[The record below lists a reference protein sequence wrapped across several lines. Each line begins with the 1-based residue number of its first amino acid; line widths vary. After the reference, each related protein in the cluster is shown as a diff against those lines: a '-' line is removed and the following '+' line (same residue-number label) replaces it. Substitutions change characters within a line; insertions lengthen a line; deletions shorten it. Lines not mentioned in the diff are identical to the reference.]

1 MNINLRK
8 VCMAVMLLS
17 ISSLSQANLVYEY
30 RVDCHSDCGYYSDVS
45 GVFTFYGDSPREY
58 NSIDTALDFT
68 FIDHTSGAKWGQD
81 DFRGDSGN
89 IAFSED
95 GITMDAFMTVDDRG
109 SRDYFT
115 FRNSNGDDLYLDSG
129 YCNVFSNR
137 RNDDFCDGKALV
149 FDEWL
154 RPVSWQERYTF
165 MTVHSSDLVGGGY
178 VSESGRW
185 ILRQPDERDDAE
197 FLVNEPT
204 ALAIFVLGLIGIS
217 ARRLKRQS

>member
-1 MNINLRK
+1 
-8 VCMAVMLLS
+8 MAVMLLS

-45 GVFTFYGDSPREY
+45 GVFTFYGDSPQEF
-58 NSIDTALDFT
+58 NSIDGALDFT
-68 FIDHTSGAKWGQD
+68 FIDNTSGAKWGQD

-95 GITMDAFMTVDDRG
+95 RITMDAFMTVDDDG
-109 SRDYFT
+109 VRDYFT
-115 FRNSNGDDLYLDSG
+115 FRNSYGDYLVLRSG
-129 YCNVFSNR
+129 YCNVFNNGKNKDQCAGRALSF
-137 RNDDFCDGKALV
+137 DDFG
-149 FDEWL
+149 
-154 RPVSWQERYTF
+154 RPVSWMERD
-165 MTVHSSDLVGGGY
+165 MLMEVHITLALGDGY
-178 VSESGRW
+178 NVNGSRGRW
-185 ILRQPDERDDAE
+185 ILRQHIERDDDD